1 LETFGTTHRYKILKM
16 SIFYHIKSISE
27 VHDFLS
33 IKPPDHPLI
42 TIIREW
48 PMVEFDFA
56 NTKMTSD
63 LYIVGLKGGSGTI
76 GYGRNSYDFD
86 KGTMVFTAPKQALT
100 FDSNTDYSS
109 YKGWTILF
117 HADLIRK
124 SVLGSE
130 IDKFSFFDYSVNE
143 ALHISEKENNI
154 LTDFVQHI
162 EIEINQN
169 IDKHSQELIITNLQ
183 SILKYCQRFYDRQ
196 FFTRT
201 NLNKDYVVLFEK
213 YLENY
218 FDSKKLTEKG
228 IPTVA
233 HCGEALNMSARYL
246 SDLLK
251 VETGRSAK
259 DHIHDL
265 IIEKAKTLLLGSST
279 SVSEVAY
286 GLGFDYP
293 QHFTKLFKLK
303 TGLNPTD
310 FRTLN

>member
-1 LETFGTTHRYKILKM
+1 M

-27 VHDFLS
+27 AHKFLG
-33 IKPPDHPLI
+33 IKPPAHTLI

-48 PMVEFDFA
+48 SVVNFDFA

-63 LYIVGLKGGSGTI
+63 LFIVGMKGGTGTL
-76 GYGRNSYDFD
+76 GYGRSTYDYEN
-86 KGTMVFTAPKQALT
+86 GTMVFTAPKQALT
-100 FDSNTDYSS
+100 FDSNIDYTNHR
-109 YKGWTILF
+109 GWTILF
-117 HADLIRK
+117 HPDLIRK

-130 IDKFSFFDYSVNE
+130 ITKFSFFDYAVNE
-143 ALHISEKENNI
+143 ALHISEKEQNI
-154 LTDFVQHI
+154 LNDFIRHI

-169 IDKHSQELIITNLQ
+169 IDKHSQELIISNLH

-201 NLNKDYVVLFEK
+201 NLNKDYVVHFEK
-213 YLENY
+213 YLEHY
-218 FDSKKLTEKG
+218 FASEKLSNNG

-233 HCGEALNMSARYL
+233 DCGEALNMSGRYL

-251 VETGRSAK
+251 IETGRGAK
-259 DHIHDL
+259 DHIHDF
-265 IIEKAKTLLLGSST
+265 IIEKAKTLLLGSNASI
-279 SVSEVAY
+279 SEVAY
-286 GLGFDYP
+286 GLGFEYP
-293 QHFTKLFKLK
+293 QHFAKLFKLK

>member
-1 LETFGTTHRYKILKM
+1 M
-16 SIFYHIKSISE
+16 SEFYHTKSISE
-27 VHDFLS
+27 AHQFLGMN
-33 IKPPDHPLI
+33 PPAHPLI

-48 PMVEFDFA
+48 PKVDFDFA

-63 LYIVGLKGGSGTI
+63 LFIIGMKGGIGTI
-76 GYGRNSYDFD
+76 RYGRNTYDYD
-86 KGTMVFTAPKQALT
+86 KCTMVFTAPKQALT
-100 FDSNTDYSS
+100 FESNIDYSS
-109 YKGWTILF
+109 HTGWTILF
-117 HADLIRK
+117 HPDLIRK

-143 ALHISEKENNI
+143 ALHLSEKENNI
-154 LTDFVQHI
+154 LNDFVQHI

-169 IDKHSQELIITNLQ
+169 IDKHSQDLIIANLQ

-213 YLENY
+213 YLEKY
-218 FDSKKLTEKG
+218 FSSDMLANKG
-228 IPTVA
+228 LPTVS
-233 HCGEALNMSARYL
+233 HCADALNMSAGYL

-251 VETGRSAK
+251 LETGRGAK
-259 DHIHDL
+259 DHIHDF
-265 IIEKAKTLLLGSST
+265 IIEKAKTLLLGSNR

-286 GLGFDYP
+286 GLGFEYP